1 MLSILVLSLCHH
13 NIKKTSNNLN
23 IELQFLAKVFRFHM
37 KSAGFH
43 EIRMKSGGFQ
53 VKSTPNLI
61 KSDVSAKTLL
71 IGLLK
76 NERPIL
82 DHHAKAHNFEIQWIS

>member
-1 MLSILVLSLCHH
+1 
-13 NIKKTSNNLN
+13 
-23 IELQFLAKVFRFHM
+23 M

-43 EIRMKSGGFQ
+43 EIHMKSGRFQVKSSGFQ

-76 NERPIL
+76 NQRPTL